1 MRVKRAVAREP
12 FTLRE
17 KIGTNWPQSVDKDAG
32 RSRCRWVES
41 RGGGSHVLFVD
52 WGYFLYVALPIMVL
66 GFIASSWVK
75 RTYQRYS
82 QVRNASG
89 LSGVDVARRILS
101 GAGLSDVT
109 IQVIDGELSDNY
121 DPRTKTLNLS
131 RAVAAGTSVAA
142 EAVVAHEIGHALQDH
157 QGFFAMRIRSGLV
170 PAANLGSQAG
180 PLIVIAGLLLSV
192 FTGSAFGFYVALAGL
207 FLFAAVVLFQLIT
220 TPVELDASRRALRL
234 LAENGVIVP
243 EEQLGA
249 RRMLRAAAFTYWV
262 ALFGAVLTLLYYASL
277 VFGNRRSD

>member
-1 MRVKRAVAREP
+1 M
-12 FTLRE
+12 FFFW
-17 KIGTNWPQSVDKDAG
+17 NWG
-32 RSRCRWVES
+32 FF
-41 RGGGSHVLFVD
+41 LF
-52 WGYFLYVALPIMVL
+52 FALPIMVL

-109 IQVIDGELSDNY
+109 IRVIDGELSDNY

-207 FLFAAVVLFQLIT
+207 FLFAAVVLFQLLT

>member
-1 MRVKRAVAREP
+1 M
-12 FTLRE
+12 FLYW
-17 KIGTNWPQSVDKDAG
+17 N
-32 RSRCRWVES
+32 
-41 RGGGSHVLFVD
+41 

-82 QVRNASG
+82 QVRNANG

-131 RAVAAGTSVAA
+131 RDVATGTSVAA

-157 QGFFAMRIRSGLV
+157 QGFFAMRLRSGLV

-192 FTGSAFGFYVALAGL
+192 FTGSVFGFYVAVAGL
-207 FLFAAVVLFQLIT
+207 LLFAAVVLFQLIT

-234 LAENGVIVP
+234 LAENGVIYP
-243 EEQLGA
+243 EEQQGA

>member
-1 MRVKRAVAREP
+1 M
-12 FTLRE
+12 F
-17 KIGTNWPQSVDKDAG
+17 
-32 RSRCRWVES
+32 
-41 RGGGSHVLFVD
+41 FY
-52 WGYFLYVALPIMVL
+52 WGYFLYVALPIML
-66 GFIASSWVK
+66 LSFLASSWVK

-89 LSGVDVARRILS
+89 LTGVDVARRILT

-131 RAVAAGTSVAA
+131 KAVAMGNSVAS
-142 EAVVAHEIGHALQDH
+142 EAVVAHEIGHAQQDR
-157 QGFFAMRIRSGLV
+157 QRFFAMRLRSGLV

-180 PLIVIAGLLLSV
+180 GMIVIAGLVLSI
-192 FTGSAFGFYVALAGL
+192 FTRSNFGLYVAMVGL
-207 FLFAAVVLFQLIT
+207 VLFAAVVLFQLVT

-234 LAENGVIVP
+234 LAENGVIFP
-243 EEQLGA
+243 EEQEGA

-262 ALFGAVLTLLYYASL
+262 ALFGALLTLLYYASL
-277 VFGNRRSD
+277 VFGNRRNN

>member
-1 MRVKRAVAREP
+1 M
-12 FTLRE
+12 LLW
-17 KIGTNWPQSVDKDAG
+17 N
-32 RSRCRWVES
+32 
-41 RGGGSHVLFVD
+41 
-52 WGYFLYVALPIMVL
+52 WGYFLYVALPVMVL
-66 GFIASSWVK
+66 GFIGSSWVK

-101 GAGLSDVT
+101 LAGLSDVT

-121 DPRTKTLNLS
+121 DPRSKTLNLS
-131 RAVAAGTSVAA
+131 REVASGTSVAA
-142 EAVVAHEIGHALQDH
+142 EAVVAHEIGHALQDQ

-192 FTGSAFGFYVALAGL
+192 FTGSAFGFYVAIAGL
-207 FLFAAVVLFQLIT
+207 LLFAAVVLFQLIT

-234 LAENGVIVP
+234 LAENGVIFP

-262 ALFGAVLTLLYYASL
+262 ALFGALLTLLYYASL

>member
-1 MRVKRAVAREP
+1 M
-12 FTLRE
+12 
-17 KIGTNWPQSVDKDAG
+17 
-32 RSRCRWVES
+32 
-41 RGGGSHVLFVD
+41 FVYWN

-82 QVRNASG
+82 QVRNANG

-131 RAVAAGTSVAA
+131 RDVATGTSVAA

-157 QGFFAMRIRSGLV
+157 QGFFAMRLRSGLV

-192 FTGSAFGFYVALAGL
+192 FTGSVFGFYVAVAGL
-207 FLFAAVVLFQLIT
+207 LLFAAVVLFQLIT

-234 LAENGVIVP
+234 LAENGVIYP
-243 EEQLGA
+243 EEQQGA

>member
-1 MRVKRAVAREP
+1 ML
-12 FTLRE
+12 FW
-17 KIGTNWPQSVDKDAG
+17 NWT
-32 RSRCRWVES
+32 
-41 RGGGSHVLFVD
+41 
-52 WGYFLYVALPIMVL
+52 YFLYVALPIMVL
-66 GFIASSWVK
+66 GFLASSWVK

-109 IQVIDGELSDNY
+109 VQVIDGELSDNY
-121 DPRTKTLNLS
+121 DPRARTLNLS
-131 RAVAAGTSVAA
+131 RAVASGTSVAA
-142 EAVVAHEIGHALQDH
+142 EAVVAHEIGHAQQDH
-157 QGFFAMRIRSGLV
+157 QRFFAMRIRSGLV

-207 FLFAAVVLFQLIT
+207 VLFAAVVLFQLVT

-234 LAENGVIVP
+234 LADNGVIFP
-243 EEQLGA
+243 EEQEGA

>member
-1 MRVKRAVAREP
+1 ML
-12 FTLRE
+12 FW
-17 KIGTNWPQSVDKDAG
+17 NWT
-32 RSRCRWVES
+32 
-41 RGGGSHVLFVD
+41 
-52 WGYFLYVALPIMVL
+52 YFLYVALPTMLL

-89 LSGVDVARRILS
+89 LTGVEVARRILARAS
-101 GAGLSDVT
+101 LRDVT
-109 IQVIDGELSDNY
+109 VQLIDGELSDNY
-121 DPRTKTLNLS
+121 DPRSKTLNLS
-131 RAVAAGTSVAA
+131 PAVAGGRSVAS

-180 PLIVIAGLLLSV
+180 PLIVIAGLLLSI
-192 FTGSAFGFYVALAGL
+192 FTGSAFGVYVALAGL
-207 FLFAAVVLFQLIT
+207 FLFAAVVLFQLLS

-234 LAENGVIVP
+234 LAENGVIQP
-243 EEQLGA
+243 EEQEGA

>member
-1 MRVKRAVAREP
+1 M
-12 FTLRE
+12 FLYW
-17 KIGTNWPQSVDKDAG
+17 N
-32 RSRCRWVES
+32 
-41 RGGGSHVLFVD
+41 
-52 WGYFLYVALPIMVL
+52 WGYFLYVALPILVL

-75 RTYQRYS
+75 RTYERYS
-82 QVRNASG
+82 QVRNGNG

-131 RAVAAGTSVAA
+131 RDVATGTSVAA

-157 QGFFAMRIRSGLV
+157 QGFVAMRIRSGLV

-192 FTGSAFGFYVALAGL
+192 FTGSVVGFYVALAGL
-207 FLFAAVVLFQLIT
+207 VLFAGVVLFQLIT

-234 LAENGVIVP
+234 LAENGVIFP
-243 EEQLGA
+243 EEQQGA

>member
-1 MRVKRAVAREP
+1 ML
-12 FTLRE
+12 FFW
-17 KIGTNWPQSVDKDAG
+17 NWTY
-32 RSRCRWVES
+32 
-41 RGGGSHVLFVD
+41 FV
-52 WGYFLYVALPIMVL
+52 FVALPIMVL
-66 GFIASSWVK
+66 GFLASSWVK

-109 IQVIDGELSDNY
+109 IRVIDGELSDNY
-121 DPRTKTLNLS
+121 DPRNKTLNLS
-131 RAVAAGTSVAA
+131 RDVASGTSVAA
-142 EAVVAHEIGHALQDH
+142 EAVVAHEIGHALQDR

-180 PLIVIAGLLLSV
+180 PLIVIAGLLLSA
-192 FTGSAFGFYVALAGL
+192 FTGSTFGFYVALAGL

-234 LAENGVIVP
+234 LAENGVIYP
-243 EEQLGA
+243 EEQQGA

-262 ALFGAVLTLLYYASL
+262 ALFGALLTLLYYASL
-277 VFGNRRSD
+277 VFGNRRND

>member
-1 MRVKRAVAREP
+1 M
-12 FTLRE
+12 LLW
-17 KIGTNWPQSVDKDAG
+17 NWT
-32 RSRCRWVES
+32 
-41 RGGGSHVLFVD
+41 
-52 WGYFLYVALPIMVL
+52 YFLYVALPIMVL

-75 RTYQRYS
+75 QTYRRYS

-89 LSGVDVARRILS
+89 LAGVDVARRILA

-109 IQVIDGELSDNY
+109 VQVIDGELSDNY
-121 DPRTKTLNLS
+121 DPRNKTLNLS
-131 RAVAAGTSVAA
+131 RAVAGGTSVAA

-157 QGFFAMRIRSGLV
+157 QRFFAMRIRSGLV

-180 PLIVIAGLLLSV
+180 PLIVIAGLVLSI
-192 FTGSAFGFYVALAGL
+192 FTGSGFGFYLALAGL
-207 FLFAAVVLFQLIT
+207 FLFAAVVLFQLVT

-243 EEQLGA
+243 EEQAGA

-277 VFGNRRSD
+277 VFGNRRND

>member
-1 MRVKRAVAREP
+1 M
-12 FTLRE
+12 LLW
-17 KIGTNWPQSVDKDAG
+17 N
-32 RSRCRWVES
+32 
-41 RGGGSHVLFVD
+41 
-52 WGYFLYVALPIMVL
+52 WGYFLYVALPVMVL
-66 GFIASSWVK
+66 GFIGSSWVK

-121 DPRTKTLNLS
+121 DPRSKTLNLS
-131 RAVAAGTSVAA
+131 REVASGTSVAA
-142 EAVVAHEIGHALQDH
+142 EAVVAHEIGHALQDQ

-192 FTGSAFGFYVALAGL
+192 FTGSAFGFYVAIAGL
-207 FLFAAVVLFQLIT
+207 LLFAAVVLFQLIT

-234 LAENGVIVP
+234 LAENGVIFP

>member
-1 MRVKRAVAREP
+1 ML
-12 FTLRE
+12 FW
-17 KIGTNWPQSVDKDAG
+17 NWT
-32 RSRCRWVES
+32 
-41 RGGGSHVLFVD
+41 
-52 WGYFLYVALPIMVL
+52 YFLFVALPIMVL
-66 GFIASSWVK
+66 GFLASSWVK

-101 GAGLSDVT
+101 GADLSDVT

-131 RAVAAGTSVAA
+131 RDVAGGTSVAA
-142 EAVVAHEIGHALQDH
+142 EAVVAHEIGHALQDR
-157 QGFFAMRIRSGLV
+157 QGFFAMRIRSDLV

-180 PLIVIAGLLLSV
+180 PLIVIAGLLLSA
-192 FTGSAFGFYVALAGL
+192 FTGSTFGFYVALAGL

-220 TPVELDASRRALRL
+220 TPVELDASRRALRV
-234 LAENGVIVP
+234 LAENGVIYP
-243 EEQLGA
+243 EEQQGA

-277 VFGNRRSD
+277 VFGNRRND